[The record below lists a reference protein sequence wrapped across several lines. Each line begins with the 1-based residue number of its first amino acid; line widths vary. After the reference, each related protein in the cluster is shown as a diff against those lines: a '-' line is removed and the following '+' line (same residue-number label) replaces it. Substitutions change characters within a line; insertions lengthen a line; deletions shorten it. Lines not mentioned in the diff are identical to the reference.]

1 MCMYLPGSPVA
12 GSLAVPFHGQQSLS
26 PLSSMGLMIRFLR
39 AVDTQESLKKGI
51 LSMSAGG
58 DGTPGPIDCTWTRL
72 PTNNSVKGR
81 YQPAGT
87 EAFFL
92 PFQASGCDG
101 SEIPDEVKLIG
112 FAQLSVSWYLS
123 LDVALI
129 CHASPRHTL
138 PPTFPATSS
147 HPLAKSED
155 CEEAGFNVT
164 G

>member
-1 MCMYLPGSPVA
+1 MYLPG
-12 GSLAVPFHGQQSLS
+12 GSISWAAKPLASVLNGLDDQISQSS
-26 PLSSMGLMIRFLR
+26 WH
-39 AVDTQESLKKGI
+39 TQESLKKGI

-58 DGTPGPIDCTWTRL
+58 DGTPGPTDCTWTRL

-87 EAFFL
+87 EACFL